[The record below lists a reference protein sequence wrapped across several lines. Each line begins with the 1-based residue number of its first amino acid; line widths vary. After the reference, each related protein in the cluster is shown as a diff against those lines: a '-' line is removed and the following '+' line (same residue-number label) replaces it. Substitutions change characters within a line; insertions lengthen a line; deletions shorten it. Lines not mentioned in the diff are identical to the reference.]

1 MASERRLYV
10 SRNHD
15 RIYID
20 CAHLA
25 TSTWYFSTT
34 RITSR
39 TRRWN
44 IAGKSF
50 QKQVNNSLSGKYSVL
65 IMLKSLSFTIATRFS
80 LTARICRLHFSSAQC
95 VPHFI
100 FGLITADN
108 LYQSAVCVTFKSS
121 YSLRASQK
129 SSSFCTQSRAEIYT
143 DCIRLLLAWPAS
155 YFYFLLHFIM
165 FGWFDYPEY
174 VWSFEML
181 IPKQDKPGLF
191 LGSCSPPAFSSC
203 TERSLKIRSSFL
215 KMKTCF
221 LTQKQINHLKKPSL

>member
-1 MASERRLYV
+1 MANGLWTSALRLSQ
-10 SRNHD
+10 SRSDLYRLRAFRLHAHTHAHFS
-15 RIYID
+15 IYN
-20 CAHLA
+20 LNTSTA

-65 IMLKSLSFTIATRFS
+65 IMLKS
-80 LTARICRLHFSSAQC
+80 
-95 VPHFI
+95 P
-100 FGLITADN
+100 
-108 LYQSAVCVTFKSS
+108 FKSS
-121 YSLRASQK
+121 YSLWDLQK
-129 SSSFCTQSRAEIYT
+129 NSSFCTQSRAEIYT
-143 DCIRLLLAWPAS
+143 DCIRLLLAWAAL

-181 IPKQDKPGLF
+181 IPKEDKPGLF

-221 LTQKQINHLKKPSL
+221 LTQKQMNHLKKPSL